1 MKKTLLLIFM
11 TLSSINPMW
20 ARDGQTVWGET
31 PEGITVMGTVINGYE
46 LSVQLMLHE
55 GVERET
61 ITGTVTIPAHV
72 EGWKV
77 TEIKAA
83 AGFPNVTKFIIP
95 STVMTIAD
103 NAFIG
108 CSNAQFDIQSRLE
121 HIGYAAFAECTS
133 IKKLD
138 LKFLK
143 TIGELAFV
151 NCTGLTSINLGE
163 EITSIGQ
170 HTFDG
175 CTSLSEIT
183 IPSSVKEI
191 GLWAFG
197 RTALTSVNIPE
208 SVTSIGDY
216 AFGYTALTAL
226 NIPKS
231 VTEIGYGIVAWSPK
245 ISSITVN
252 EGNPIYESRSNAIV
266 EKATNKLIQGCK
278 TTIIPESVTEIYAAS
293 FTGMGISEFVIPK
306 SITKIGNYIFT
317 FNDDLGKVTS
327 YIEDPYDVNEEAFWY
342 SGGDEPKFTTATL
355 YVPAGTKAKYEAAGG
370 WKNFEKII
378 EMDGETGIATS
389 VNGEASI
396 DNYYD
401 FNGHKLN
408 KPNKGINII
417 KMSDGSVKKVIV
429 K

>member
-11 TLSSINPMW
+11 TLLSINPMC
-20 ARDGQTVWGET
+20 ASDGQIVWGKT
-31 PEGITVMGTVINGYE
+31 PEGVTVMGTVINGYE
-46 LSVQLMLHE
+46 LSVELMLPE
-55 GVERET
+55 GIGRET
-61 ITGTVTIPAHV
+61 ITGTVTIPTHV
-72 EGWKV
+72 EGFKV

-83 AGFPNVTKFIIP
+83 ANFPNVTKFIIE

-103 NAFIG
+103 NAFCF
-108 CSNAQFDIQSRLE
+108 CSKAKFDIQSRLE
-121 HIGYAAFAECTS
+121 HIGNYAFVGCEG
-133 IKKLD
+133 IKELD
-138 LKFLK
+138 LRFIKS
-143 TIGELAFV
+143 IGEGAFL
-151 NCTGLTSINLGE
+151 NCTGLKSINLGE

-170 HTFDG
+170 YTFDG

-208 SVTSIGDY
+208 SITSIGDY
-216 AFGYTALTAL
+216 AFGRTALTTL
-226 NIPKS
+226 NIPSS
-231 VTEIGYGIVAWSPK
+231 VTEIGYGIAAYSPNVT
-245 ISSITVN
+245 SITVD
-252 EGNPIYESRSNAIV
+252 EGNPVYEARNNAIV

-278 TTIIPESVTEIYAAS
+278 TTIIPESVTEIFAAS

-327 YIEDPYDVNEEAFWY
+327 YIEDPYDVNEEAFLY

-355 YVPAGTKAKYEAAGG
+355 YVPAGTKAKYEAAQG
-370 WKNFEKII
+370 WNKFSKIV
-378 EMDGETGIATS
+378 EMESTGIEGTS
-389 VNGEASI
+389 KVNEIGTEWFTI
-396 DNYYD
+396 DGKRLDSPRKGLNILRQ
-401 FNGHKLN
+401 NGKT
-408 KPNKGINII
+408 IR
-417 KMSDGSVKKVIV
+417 KVFIT